1 MIDFKSFKTFAFFIL
16 SLAFLSCEEV
26 IFTEDISE
34 ETIRV
39 LAPKDSSE
47 VLSTEVNFN
56 WEALEGSTSYKIQ
69 VVTPSFEEASQIVL
83 DSITSNVSFF
93 SNLSPGNYEWRVKGF
108 NNSYETLF
116 STQSFTVVEEEE

>member
-1 MIDFKSFKTFAFFIL
+1 MKDFKSLKTYIFLLL
-16 SLAFLSCEEV
+16 SLTFLACEEV
-26 IFTEDISE
+26 IYTDDISDK
-34 ETIRV
+34 TVSV

-69 VVTPSFEEASQIVL
+69 VATPNFEEASQIVL
-83 DSITSNVSFF
+83 DSITSNVSF
-93 SNLSPGNYEWRVKGF
+93 SSSLNPGNYQWRVKGF

-116 STQSFTVVEEEE
+116 STQSFMVVEE